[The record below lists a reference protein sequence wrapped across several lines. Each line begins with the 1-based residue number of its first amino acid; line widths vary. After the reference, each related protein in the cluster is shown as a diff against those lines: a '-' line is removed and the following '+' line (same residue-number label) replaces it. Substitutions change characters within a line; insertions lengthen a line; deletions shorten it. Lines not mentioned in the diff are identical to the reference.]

1 MLIHLTAVLIS
12 QKLYFHHENSQFDSH
27 YVEQTRTE
35 RGNQGGYDIGWEGE
49 VNVVSRLLT
58 MLSSIDQLQQMAT
71 GKFGRERSQASKDA
85 SLTAKQLLLPLVQ
98 EAWSA
103 YAGLTNVLG
112 KLRQRILQDEKQEGQ
127 DVFQALMY
135 QYFEQREALREFLEK
150 AKKEPEVS
158 KFHTVPVM
166 KSIPP
171 VVALGNILTPKYMF
185 GIMNDDEMRQNT
197 DHTESLN
204 DVPLAQNDPSTN
216 DKKQDN
222 SWANFMSGKS
232 DDWSSLVD
240 ETSTQ
245 KMLSSKDGRDHL
257 KNAVFAAFKEHEES
271 EKQDGF
277 KNGYGDNSDC
287 EEETTEDQDP
297 FGINDTYT
305 GHSLAN
311 TDAEMDFA
319 IFNSPAKQAEPTNPF
334 SDTADA
340 WSPVTFGS
348 QHDGN
353 DNGKQHA
360 RMNSDSDGFFDQFQ
374 SQSLIES
381 FANFESNTNGDCSND
396 ANAFDTEMHTKGAF
410 DSGDGRVALT
420 PSEHRPLSNRTTSK
434 IQLIN
439 RSGEKPNPFD
449 MFDSSNPFKEYSDNE
464 GVEDERPPSLSSR
477 GSYRSNSS
485 AEDAIRRSE
494 IALARLIEN
503 VQLSGIEIPFSA
515 IKPGRRVGAGAFAV
529 VYEGKYRGQSVA
541 VKHLQLANINEK
553 VILDFHTEVAM
564 IKSLRHPNIVHAMGA
579 CIDPICLVTEFCTR
593 GSLFGIL
600 HKKTLKLPWELRLK
614 LAMDAAR
621 GMRFLHTHKPTIIH
635 RDLKSLNLLVDE
647 QWTLKVTD
655 FGLSRFKSQQLM
667 TGQCGTFQWMAPEVV
682 ASQSYTEKADVYSF
696 GVNLWELWTRKVP
709 YGKLQPMQVAVA
721 VMSKGKRPHV
731 PDDMPS
737 AYRSLMEA
745 CWEQRPEKRP
755 PFTEIMLRLKEI
767 AVKLKKENEMKQQ
780 KSQQV
785 KNSAMENGGE
795 TADLLCL

>member
-1 MLIHLTAVLIS
+1 M
-12 QKLYFHHENSQFDSH
+12 
-27 YVEQTRTE
+27 
-35 RGNQGGYDIGWEGE
+35 
-49 VNVVSRLLT
+49 
-58 MLSSIDQLQQMAT
+58 
-71 GKFGRERSQASKDA
+71 
-85 SLTAKQLLLPLVQ
+85 TAKQLLLPLVQ

-185 GIMNDDEMRQNT
+185 GVTSDSEMGPNV
-197 DHTESLN
+197 DCTEALN
-204 DVPLAQNDPSTN
+204 DTVVAQNDPSIN
-216 DKKQDN
+216 DKKHDN

-232 DDWSSLVD
+232 DDWSSLLD
-240 ETSTQ
+240 ETSAQ

-277 KNGYGDNSDC
+277 KNGNGDNSDG
-287 EEETTEDQDP
+287 EEDTAEDQDP
-297 FGINDTYT
+297 FGINDATMSN
-305 GHSLAN
+305 GLASA
-311 TDAEMDFA
+311 DAEVDFA
-319 IFNSPAKQAEPTNPF
+319 IFDSAAQQAEPTNPF
-334 SDTADA
+334 GDNADA

-348 QHDGN
+348 HRDSN

-360 RMNSDSDGFFDQFQ
+360 RINSDSDGFFDQFQ

-381 FANFESNTNGDCSND
+381 FANFESNSNSNRNND
-396 ANAFDTEMHTKGAF
+396 SDAFDTEMHSKGAF
-410 DSGDGRVALT
+410 DSGDGRIALT
-420 PSEHRPLSNRTTSK
+420 PSEHRPLSNNTTRK
-434 IQLIN
+434 IKVIQM
-439 RSGEKPNPFD
+439 SGEKANPFD

-464 GVEDERPPSLSSR
+464 GAEDERPPSLSSR

-553 VILDFHTEVAM
+553 VILDFH
-564 IKSLRHPNIVHAMGA
+564 
-579 CIDPICLVTEFCTR
+579 
-593 GSLFGIL
+593 
-600 HKKTLKLPWELRLK
+600 
-614 LAMDAAR
+614 
-621 GMRFLHTHKPTIIH
+621 
-635 RDLKSLNLLVDE
+635 
-647 QWTLKVTD
+647 KVLTAPGGRYD
-655 FGLSRFKSQQLM
+655 KVL
-667 TGQCGTFQWMAPEVV
+667 TAPE
-682 ASQSYTEKADVYSF
+682 YSA
-696 GVNLWELWTRKVP
+696 R
-709 YGKLQPMQVAVA
+709 
-721 VMSKGKRPHV
+721 
-731 PDDMPS
+731 
-737 AYRSLMEA
+737 
-745 CWEQRPEKRP
+745 
-755 PFTEIMLRLKEI
+755 
-767 AVKLKKENEMKQQ
+767 
-780 KSQQV
+780 
-785 KNSAMENGGE
+785 NG
-795 TADLLCL
+795 CLY

>member
-1 MLIHLTAVLIS
+1 M
-12 QKLYFHHENSQFDSH
+12 
-27 YVEQTRTE
+27 
-35 RGNQGGYDIGWEGE
+35 
-49 VNVVSRLLT
+49 
-58 MLSSIDQLQQMAT
+58 
-71 GKFGRERSQASKDA
+71 
-85 SLTAKQLLLPLVQ
+85 
-98 EAWSA
+98 
-103 YAGLTNVLG
+103 
-112 KLRQRILQDEKQEGQ
+112 
-127 DVFQALMY
+127 
-135 QYFEQREALREFLEK
+135 
-150 AKKEPEVS
+150 
-158 KFHTVPVM
+158 
-166 KSIPP
+166 
-171 VVALGNILTPKYMF
+171 
-185 GIMNDDEMRQNT
+185 
-197 DHTESLN
+197 
-204 DVPLAQNDPSTN
+204 
-216 DKKQDN
+216 
-222 SWANFMSGKS
+222 
-232 DDWSSLVD
+232 
-240 ETSTQ
+240 
-245 KMLSSKDGRDHL
+245 

-277 KNGYGDNSDC
+277 KNGYGDNSDG
-287 EEETTEDQDP
+287 EEEATEDQDP
-297 FGINDTYT
+297 FGINGTYT
-305 GHSLAN
+305 GHGLTNA
-311 TDAEMDFA
+311 DAEMDFA
-319 IFNSPAKQAEPTNPF
+319 IFDSPVKQTEPTNPF
-334 SDTADA
+334 GDTADA
-340 WSPVTFGS
+340 WTPVTFGS

-360 RMNSDSDGFFDQFQ
+360 RINSDSDGFFDQFQ

-381 FANFESNTNGDCSND
+381 FANFESNTNGDGNND
-396 ANAFDTEMHTKGAF
+396 ADAFDTEMHSKGAF

-434 IQLIN
+434 VKLIN

-614 LAMDAAR
+614 LGMDAAR

-709 YGKLQPMQVAVA
+709 YWEAA
-721 VMSKGKRPHV
+721 TDASSRRRHV
-731 PDDMPS
+731 
-737 AYRSLMEA
+737 E
-745 CWEQRPEKRP
+745 
-755 PFTEIMLRLKEI
+755 
-767 AVKLKKENEMKQQ
+767 
-780 KSQQV
+780 
-785 KNSAMENGGE
+785 GE
-795 TADLLCL
+795 TSRRA